1 MRLRIL
7 LTVASAT
14 ILVLLAFLLPLAVL
28 VGSVADNRATSA
40 ATVKVQPL
48 VPLVGSVDRA
58 ALRLSV
64 EQLNASS
71 DYPVTVFLPTGEPIG
86 APAERTESV
95 ELAATG
101 RTVTAETAGGR
112 EILIPVL
119 GLPQGPAV
127 IRVLIPSAA
136 LGEGVS
142 SARLALLGLG
152 AVLLVLALAVGDA
165 VARSFLRPVRDLA
178 DTAERLAAGD
188 LDARV
193 EPSGPPETKAVG
205 AELNRLATRIH
216 ELLAAEREAVAD
228 LSHRLRTPVTAL
240 RLDAEG
246 LRDEDERQRLGSDV
260 ADLSRMVDE
269 VIREARRPVR
279 EGLGAACDAT
289 KVVRERAQFWRVLAE
304 DTERAMDVDLPSGPV
319 PVRCGTEDLMTTVD
333 ALLGN
338 VFAHTPDGTPFEV
351 RLVRQP
357 AGGGRLVVRD
367 RGPGLPTHD
376 VLARGTS
383 GGGSSGLG
391 LDIVRRTAEAAG
403 GSVRVISPPAG
414 GTEVVVELSAPAG

>member
-14 ILVLLAFLLPLAVL
+14 VLVLLAFLLPLAVL
-28 VGSVADNRATSA
+28 IGSVAENRATSA

-48 VPLVGSVDRA
+48 VPLVGSVDRST
-58 ALRLSV
+58 LRLSV
-64 EQLNASS
+64 DQLNASS
-71 DYPVTVFLPTGEPIG
+71 DYPVTVFLPRGEPIG
-86 APAERTESV
+86 ASAVRGESV

-101 RTVTAETAGGR
+101 RTVTADTGDGR

-136 LGEGVS
+136 LGEGVT

-165 VARSFLRPVRDLA
+165 VARSFLRPVRELA

-188 LDARV
+188 LGARV
-193 EPSGPPETKAVG
+193 EPSGPPETRAVG
-205 AELNRLATRIH
+205 AELNRLASRIR

-240 RLDAEG
+240 RLDADG
-246 LRDEDERQRLGSDV
+246 LRDADERQRISGDV

-279 EGLGAACDAT
+279 EGLRVGCDAAA
-289 KVVRERAQFWRVLAE
+289 VVAERAQFWRVLAE
-304 DTERAMDVDLPSGPV
+304 DTDRRMDIDLPSGPV
-319 PVRCGTEDLMTTVD
+319 PVRCGAEDLAIAVD

-338 VFAHTPDGTPFEV
+338 VFAHTPDATPFEV

-357 AGGGRLVVRD
+357 TGGGRLVVRD
-367 RGPGLPTHD
+367 RGPGLPGHD
-376 VLARGTS
+376 VVVRGSS

-403 GSVRVISPPAG
+403 GSMRVWSPPVG
-414 GTEVVVELSAPAG
+414 GVEVVVELPAPDR